1 MAAADINGYSA
12 NEVTMLL
19 VTAVMK
25 AAGIK
30 NGYLIIKLNRNN

>member
-1 MAAADINGYSA
+1 MAAVINGYLA
-12 NEVTMLL
+12 NEATMLL